1 MFYSFIY
8 DLNKVSQSAFI
19 QLSEVSSKM
28 GLTKL
33 LSMNVKK
40 IVKIFKLDQ
49 LTGLKLSEAITL
61 VEDFI
66 SSECK

>member
-1 MFYSFIY
+1 MPYSFIY
-8 DLNKVSQSAFI
+8 DLNKVSQSAFN
-19 QLSEVSSKM
+19 QLFEVSCKI

-33 LSMNVKK
+33 LSMNAKK

-66 SSECK
+66 